1 MFENG
6 HLSEEEIALY
16 ADASLSGKLGAIDTK
31 IKNHVR
37 DCNECAEKVL
47 AVTEITE
54 DFLEDEKKEPIK
66 IVSFKKNYWIQIAAS
81 VIFIFGAGL
90 IVQQIRQTDNSLK
103 HYSEVIDSTITQ
115 TDSTN
120 SVKPEKEEVIAQNE
134 KDSTISVEQE
144 DGNNSINENLLAYT
158 EDTDMEKLVE
168 RFTEA
173 GLRGYFSVDIES
185 TIEIKLNEE
194 LIFEWDNKNEEVLI
208 LEFFNNSSKKLFEE
222 ETTENIFKTQDLKNP
237 GLYYWKLLNEDFDL
251 LFCGKII
258 VR

>member
-1 MFENG
+1 MFGNG

-16 ADASLSGKLGAIDTK
+16 VDASLNGKLGAIDAT

-54 DFLEDEKKEPIK
+54 DFLEDEKKEPVK

-81 VIFIFGAGL
+81 LIFIFGAGL

-120 SVKPEKEEVIAQNE
+120 LAIPEKEVIAQNK
-134 KDSTISVEQE
+134 KDSSISVKQE
-144 DGNNSINENLLAYT
+144 DGNNSTNENLLAYA
-158 EDTDMEKLVE
+158 ENADMEKLVE

-173 GLRGYFSVDIES
+173 GLRGDFSVDIES

-194 LIFEWDNKNEEVLI
+194 LVFEWDNKNEEVLI
-208 LEFFNNSSKKLFEE
+208 LEFFNNTGKKLFEE
-222 ETTENIFKTQDLKNP
+222 ETAESNFKTQQLKSQ